1 MGESMYSFANS
12 LKTWVSIG
20 TSFQSVRP
28 SIHFRDASFLSSR
41 SQYNGVVDG
50 RQSRTR
56 EHGEREGG
64 SRISFEIALDSSRR
78 LHTNPS
84 RRLHTSLL
92 NISVRIDIF
101 SPILRSLAL
110 FS

>member
-1 MGESMYSFANS
+1 MG
-12 LKTWVSIG
+12 SIG

-64 SRISFEIALDSSRR
+64 SLISFEIDLNPSRR

-84 RRLHTSLL
+84 NTSWL
-92 NISVRIDIF
+92 NPSVRIF
-101 SPILRSLAL
+101 FFEILRSLAL
-110 FS
+110 FSKKKKKKKKKK